1 MQRTALP
8 IDNWLTDADAAGGP
22 LSQLVTRLT
31 AGADRTVPVGR
42 RSVAITVRAA
52 VGDTSPVLVSAS
64 GTAVLPEAAT
74 VSFVC
79 DFPADQLATMT
90 VTTIPGD
97 DVMIVETYLT

>member
-22 LSQLVTRLT
+22 LGQLVTRLT
-31 AGADRTVPVGR
+31 AGADRTVPSGR
-42 RSVAITVRAA
+42 RAVSISVRAVA
-52 VGDTSPVLVSAS
+52 GDTSPVLTTAAGS
-64 GTAVLPEAAT
+64 AVLPEAAT
-74 VSFVC
+74 IAFMC

-97 DVMIVETYLT
+97 DVMIVETFLT